1 MEEESSSIRNDPSF
15 RLGTVVGRMQAIRD
29 MMALF
34 AIGEAADDDLDG
46 QMKDIVR
53 RQATIALWLEQAET
67 ECDVEWELLLS
78 ELREQ
83 DSKDDH

>member
-1 MEEESSSIRNDPSF
+1 MKKESSIHNDPSF
-15 RLGTVVGRMQAIRD
+15 RLGTLVGRNQAIRE
-29 MMALF
+29 MMTLF

-67 ECDVEWELLLS
+67 ECDGKWDLLLS
-78 ELREQ
+78 EVRE
-83 DSKDDH
+83 H

>member
-1 MEEESSSIRNDPSF
+1 MEEESSILNDPSF
-15 RLGTVVGRMQAIRD
+15 RLGTLVGRLQAIRD

-53 RQATIALWLEQAET
+53 RQAAIALWLEQAET
-67 ECDVEWELLLS
+67 ECDVKWERLLS

-83 DSKDDH
+83 EGEDGA

>member
-1 MEEESSSIRNDPSF
+1 MKKESCIHNDPSF
-15 RLGTVVGRMQAIRD
+15 RLGTLVGRNQAIRE
-29 MMALF
+29 MMTLF

-67 ECDVEWELLLS
+67 ECDGKWDLLLS
-78 ELREQ
+78 EVREQ
-83 DSKDDH
+83 

>member
-1 MEEESSSIRNDPSF
+1 MKKESSIHNDSSF
-15 RLGTVVGRMQAIRD
+15 RLGTLVGRNQAIRE
-29 MMALF
+29 MMTLF

-67 ECDVEWELLLS
+67 ECDGKWDLLLS
-78 ELREQ
+78 EVREQ
-83 DSKDDH
+83 

>member
-1 MEEESSSIRNDPSF
+1 MEEESNIHNDPGF
-15 RLGTVVGRMQAIRD
+15 RLGTLVGRMQAIRD

-34 AIGEAADDDLDG
+34 AMGEAADDDLDG

-53 RQATIALWLEQAET
+53 RQAAIALWLEQAET
-67 ECDVEWELLLS
+67 ECDARWEGLLS

-83 DSKDDH
+83 EGEDGA

>member
-1 MEEESSSIRNDPSF
+1 MEEESNIHNDPSF
-15 RLGTVVGRMQAIRD
+15 RLGTLVGRLQAVRD

-34 AIGEAADDDLDG
+34 AMGEAADDDLDG

-53 RQATIALWLEQAET
+53 RQAAIALWLEQAQT
-67 ECDVEWELLLS
+67 ECDARWERLLS

-83 DSKDDH
+83 EGEDGA